1 MAIKIAPPTG
11 VMGPIKL
18 KTNFSVA
25 SNTKAYIEQ
34 EKSMVPNKKP
44 LKYLLFSSIILAA
57 KPITTKAKP

>member
-18 KTNFSVA
+18 KSNFSIA

-34 EKSMVPNKKP
+34 EKNMVPNKKP
-44 LKYLLFSSIILAA
+44 LKYLLFRGLQFV
-57 KPITTKAKP
+57 P